1 MESRQEQVAR
11 GFFRPD
17 RGGKGGSPARLW
29 GLVFAIRYAHRRGR
43 VEVEDDVSNGG
54 GGSIRE
60 SNNGFGWYRFLGRI
74 FFRGVW
80 WFYFFLVVVL
90 VVLGKEFYFFF
101 QIGEW
106 LGVDTRLGMSL
117 MF

>member
-1 MESRQEQVAR
+1 M
-11 GFFRPD
+11 
-17 RGGKGGSPARLW
+17 
-29 GLVFAIRYAHRRGR
+29 
-43 VEVEDDVSNGG
+43 EVEDDVSNGG

>member
-1 MESRQEQVAR
+1 M
-11 GFFRPD
+11 
-17 RGGKGGSPARLW
+17 
-29 GLVFAIRYAHRRGR
+29 
-43 VEVEDDVSNGG
+43 EVEDDVSNGG

-106 LGVDTRLGMSL
+106 LGCTIGDVVDVLIPSYFYESEREVVDKTSGEFLGFNSS
-117 MF
+117 